1 MTQICTC
8 GRDVTPPEL
17 TCPTC
22 IGRTRR
28 DLTDIVTLAALMPT
42 EAERRGVNSE
52 AAYLA
57 GPASDPY
64 TTTARRVYVA
74 RTTGALL
81 GAMDDDDPHHP
92 LTVLGTWEMMIRDDY
107 GHPSHER
114 ITIASAAGYL
124 DRMLHRLAN
133 DPEQDWAL
141 FAEEI
146 AACRKHLEQIAHN
159 QRLDGDVG
167 AECFMCGNGNVEKK
181 HGERRHIKAPH
192 RHTGCVRGDKDGY
205 CRDAANHRIPDDW
218 WECLNKKCRT
228 KYSPQDYEQRGRAR
242 YLLLASELTLADMA
256 DRFSLPYSTLR
267 RWASKTRTQREGEAP
282 VEHPPK
288 IRAAYL
294 NGEGRK
300 MYRVQDVE
308 KVVAEYRR
316 EVVAAATVSIEG
328 GLAAPER
335 VS

>member
-1 MTQICTC
+1 MTIVEFIEATGGLPSTRPQRHASSVMSST
-8 GRDVTPPEL
+8 R
-17 TCPTC
+17 
-22 IGRTRR
+22 RTRTAAAR
-28 DLTDIVTLAALMPT
+28 AESAAHAALDGH
-42 EAERRGVNSE
+42 ANAIG
-52 AAYLA
+52 
-57 GPASDPY
+57 
-64 TTTARRVYVA
+64 VA
-74 RTTGALL
+74 RMTDAWDRIEHQLSL
-81 GAMDDDDPHHP
+81 MLDDDPHHP
-92 LTVLGTWEMMIRDDY
+92 LTVLGTWELMLREDY

-133 DPEQDWAL
+133 DPEQNWAL

-288 IRAAYL
+288 IRAVYL

-308 KVVAEYRR
+308 KVVAEYSR